1 MTWWIV
7 FFIIMFAGFWWDT
20 ARQNLKIK
28 DLIEAYSRQRKI
40 GGARELNDLFAQI
53 ERWTDA
59 Q

>member
-1 MTWWIV
+1 
-7 FFIIMFAGFWWDT
+7 MFAGFWWDT
-20 ARQNLKIK
+20 ARQNVKIR

-53 ERWTDA
+53 ERWIDA